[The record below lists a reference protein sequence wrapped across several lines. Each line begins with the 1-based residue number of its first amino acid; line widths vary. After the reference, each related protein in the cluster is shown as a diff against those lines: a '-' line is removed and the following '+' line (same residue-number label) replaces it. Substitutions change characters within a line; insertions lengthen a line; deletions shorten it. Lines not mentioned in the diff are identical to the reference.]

1 MYQFQDN
8 CHMLGYIKTLTYIT
22 LKLIH
27 YYEKAKKTVV
37 RMKIVN
43 QDYSKQHILNLWSF
57 LGVTLS
63 AYVIISKK
71 KRTILHSVISDE

>member
-8 CHMLGYIKTLTYIT
+8 CHMLGCIQTLTYIS

-43 QDYSKQHILNLWSF
+43 QD
-57 LGVTLS
+57 
-63 AYVIISKK
+63 
-71 KRTILHSVISDE
+71 